1 MTTGF
6 GLRGAAPLLAL
17 LVLLA
22 GVSAQAGEQGDSPRI
37 LVTGEGKAEVAPDM
51 AVLQLTVTREAETAR
66 AALDANS
73 SAMAEVLAAMQ
84 AEGIE
89 KRDLQT
95 SNFSIQPRYHHPRPA
110 SSGER
115 KPPQIVGYVV
125 RNSLTVRVRDI
136 ERVGAI
142 LDKSVSLG
150 VNEGG
155 QISFTNA
162 DPAEVIKRARIA
174 AVEDARAR
182 AATLAKAAGVKLG
195 EVLEISEQSFRPGPV
210 PVARAEM
217 AMARSADAAVPV
229 ATGENTYR
237 VTVNMAFAI
246 K

>member
-1 MTTGF
+1 
-6 GLRGAAPLLAL
+6 
-17 LVLLA
+17 
-22 GVSAQAGEQGDSPRI
+22 
-37 LVTGEGKAEVAPDM
+37 
-51 AVLQLTVTREAETAR
+51 
-66 AALDANS
+66 
-73 SAMAEVLAAMQ
+73 
-84 AEGIE
+84 
-89 KRDLQT
+89 
-95 SNFSIQPRYHHPRPA
+95 
-110 SSGER
+110 
-115 KPPQIVGYVV
+115 
-125 RNSLTVRVRDI
+125 
-136 ERVGAI
+136 VGAI

-182 AATLAKAAGVKLG
+182 ALTLAMAAGVNLG
-195 EVLEISEQSFRPGPV
+195 KVLEISEQSFRPGPI

-217 AMARSADAAVPV
+217 AMSRSADASVPV